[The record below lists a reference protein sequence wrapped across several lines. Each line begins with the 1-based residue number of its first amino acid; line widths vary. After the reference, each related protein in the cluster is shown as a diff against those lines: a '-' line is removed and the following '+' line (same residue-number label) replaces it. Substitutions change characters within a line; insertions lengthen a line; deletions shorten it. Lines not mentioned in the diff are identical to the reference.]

1 MYEGSVVYIL
11 NIKFSS
17 FYFILSIKGE
27 WKLFSDFVVKF
38 CYMYGIVVINS
49 EVWSSAVCGPVDDAG
64 GLGLV
69 VNVGNYHILG
79 FARWYVYL
87 V

>member
-1 MYEGSVVYIL
+1 M
-11 NIKFSS
+11 K
-17 FYFILSIKGE
+17 
-27 WKLFSDFVVKF
+27 
-38 CYMYGIVVINS
+38 
-49 EVWSSAVCGPVDDAG
+49 SAVCGPVDDAG